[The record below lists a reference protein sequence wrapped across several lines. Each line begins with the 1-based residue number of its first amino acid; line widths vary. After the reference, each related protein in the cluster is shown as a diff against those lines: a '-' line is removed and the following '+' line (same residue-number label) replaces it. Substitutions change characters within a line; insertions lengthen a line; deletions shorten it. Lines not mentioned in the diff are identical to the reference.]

1 MYVVYPAPNVFKQA
15 LNFSYARSQLRVFG
29 GAQVVRSFAPRPVL
43 VLISLLQ
50 GGGTPGLLERQGY
63 IVLDGEDEGGP
74 CSGAEI
80 VCVFFDIIV

>member
-1 MYVVYPAPNVFKQA
+1 M
-15 LNFSYARSQLRVFG
+15 FG
-29 GAQVVRSFAPRPVL
+29 GAQVVRSCAPA
-43 VLISLLQ
+43 SFGSDFSLQ